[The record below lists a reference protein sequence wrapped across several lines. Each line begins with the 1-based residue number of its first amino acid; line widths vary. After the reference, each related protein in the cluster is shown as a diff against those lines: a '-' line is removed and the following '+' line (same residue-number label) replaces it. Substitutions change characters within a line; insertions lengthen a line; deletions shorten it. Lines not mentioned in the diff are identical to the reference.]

1 MKLTILHHDLENTE
15 AKLEESL
22 LEKGIDIQLIDIR
35 DAQIEDFKD
44 TDLVLNR
51 VYASVANRDYPSIE
65 NTLIILKKLEEKGI
79 KCLNSHKASFF
90 DYNKFESSKIMEENG
105 VLNPK
110 TIFLNG
116 GEPKIKEIVETLSFP
131 IIVKRNT
138 GGRGKDLAKC
148 HTEGELINA
157 ISNIREEAE
166 YNGGIV
172 FQEFLEPAED
182 NDYRVWVIDNK
193 ISFYHK
199 RSLIA
204 LNDNEKPWL
213 ASRSL
218 GSKILIADEEL
229 SEEIK
234 ELAIKSTK
242 AIKADLNVLDIIK
255 TKKGYAVIENNPT
268 PNLRP
273 EYIEVIGFNPGE
285 FLYKQI
291 TKACPLNEIEINVK

>member
-1 MKLTILHHDLENTE
+1 MKLIILHHDLENTE
-15 AKLEESL
+15 ADLKKFL
-22 LEKGIDIQLIDIR
+22 LEKEIDVQLIDIR
-35 DAQIEDFKD
+35 FATLKDFENA
-44 TDLVLNR
+44 DLVLNR
-51 VYASVANRDYPSIE
+51 IYASVANRDYPIIAK
-65 NTLIILKKLEEKGI
+65 TLDLLKTLEKKGI

-90 DYNKFESSKIMEENG
+90 DYNKFESSNIMKEAN
-105 VLNPK
+105 VLNPETFFIDDNSDIK
-110 TIFLNG
+110 
-116 GEPKIKEIVETLSFP
+116 KIIKKLSFP

-148 HTEGELINA
+148 DTEKEVFDA
-157 ISNIREEAE
+157 IKNIKEGAN
-166 YNGGIV
+166 YNGGTIL
-172 FQEFLEPAED
+172 QEFLEPVEN
-182 NDYRVWVIDNK
+182 NDYRVWIIGGK
-193 ISFYHK
+193 LTFHHK

-204 LNDNEKPWL
+204 VKDNEKPWL

-218 GSKILIADEEL
+218 GSKILLGEEKL
-229 SEEIK
+229 PIEIE

-273 EYIEVIGFNPGE
+273 EYVEVIGFNPVE

-291 TKACPLNEIEINVK
+291 IKICPLQEIELTIK